1 MLTKQ
6 ILPLGPKTIVAEHV
20 FGDGD
25 AGLRY
30 EVRLYVR
37 QEDRW
42 EVKLLVASPLHTEVY
57 SGDGVVAVRFWDG
70 HTMCAAVFDLTGTLL
85 LKLE

>member
-25 AGLRY
+25 TGLLY

-37 QEDRW
+37 QEDGW
-42 EVKLLVASPLHTEVY
+42 AVKVLVSSPLHTEVY
-57 SGDGVVAVRFWDG
+57 SGDGVVAVRYWDG
-70 HTMCAAVFDLTGTLL
+70 RTMCAAVFDLTGALL

>member
-6 ILPLGPKTIVAEHV
+6 IFPLGPKTIVAEHV
-20 FGDGD
+20 FGDD

-37 QEDRW
+37 QEDGW
-42 EVKLLVASPLHTEVY
+42 AVKVLVSSPLHTEVY
-57 SGDGVVAVRFWDG
+57 SGNDAVAVRFWDG
-70 HTMCAAVFDLTGTLL
+70 RTMCAAVFDLTGALL